1 MCYLFVLLA
10 LNTSKIIILASHT
23 RNGLTVVLILNTS
36 QLHCN
41 IVKVKPLFLAFNFSN
56 TDLLILQELVKYAM
70 LC

>member
-23 RNGLTVVLILNTS
+23 RNGLTVILILNIS

>member
-41 IVKVKPLFLAFNFSN
+41 IVKVKPLFLAFNTSLFSKIN
-56 TDLLILQELVKYAM
+56 SKPIVPLKE
-70 LC
+70 